1 MGSLSSASSTDG
13 AAVASFQTLNFA
25 LLERKDP
32 AEVKKLLDA
41 SLSAG
46 FFYLDFTL
54 SQAEALPEQK
64 KQLLEVM
71 KRYFGQ
77 PSDVK
82 QLDSRNIT
90 TRG

>member
-1 MGSLSSASSTDG
+1 MGSLGSANVTDE
-13 AAVASFQTLNFA
+13 AAVASLQTLNFA

-32 AEVKKLLDA
+32 AEVKKLLGA

-46 FFYLDFTL
+46 FFYLDFTS

-71 KRYFGQ
+71 KRYFDQ
-77 PSDVK
+77 PSEVK